1 MTDKILS
8 GLEISRRH
16 FLTGVAGAV
25 AVSAIGVSGSAFAQS
40 GEQLK
45 FALSSFP
52 ANMRPFENLGTSA
65 ATVRQQ
71 MHRGLLSFDS
81 EGELRAEVAE
91 DWEQRDAST
100 YAFTLRENVVFH
112 DGSPVTAEDV
122 KGTFEAI
129 KETAGAYHAQDFA
142 IIEEIAIEEPRTV
155 VFKLSAPSATFPL
168 MCASFNAPIV
178 KVSSLAENPEDPV
191 GCGPFVLTGS
201 ERGAWIEMDA
211 FPDYYKDG
219 LPGAA
224 KLRFETMAD
233 DNARLAALMSGGVHL
248 IEYAPAFEMDAIE
261 ANPDFVLDAVEGPS
275 TYLLFNVEKGP
286 FADARVRQAVGYA
299 INRDEVAEGA
309 FGGRASGLTG
319 LPIPTAS
326 PFYSDNEE
334 VKWSYDPDKAREL
347 LTEAGFPNGFDCTL
361 VTYNSSVHQNP
372 AMVAQQHLAA
382 VGINAQLN
390 VVDWPTR
397 IQVGNQGQYDIGVM
411 ANSGDSN
418 DPDALKLMLQG
429 DLGPSFYRSHGY
441 NNAEINE
448 LLSQGRQETEQAARK
463 AIYDRIQEI
472 SKEDPA
478 IIPLC
483 WRDQAYA
490 WTKKV
495 DGFANLPGFLTF
507 YSGIMLEEVRFV

>member
-1 MTDKILS
+1 MTHKS
-8 GLEISRRH
+8 RSELEISRRH
-16 FLTGVAGAV
+16 FLAGVVGAT
-25 AVSAIGVSGSAFAQS
+25 AVSAIGVSLPAFAQS

-71 MHRGLLSFDS
+71 MHRGLLSFDAK
-81 EGELRAEVAE
+81 GELRAEVAE
-91 DWEQRDAST
+91 KWEERGPDT
-100 YAFTLRENVVFH
+100 YAFTLRENAVFH
-112 DGSPVTAEDV
+112 DGSPVTPEDV
-122 KGTFEAI
+122 KGSFEAI
-129 KETAGAYHAQDFA
+129 KATAGAYHNKDFA
-142 IIEEIAIEEPRTV
+142 IIADIAVEAPRTV
-155 VFKLSAPSATFPL
+155 VFKLSTPSATFPL
-168 MCASFNAPIV
+168 MCASFNAPVV
-178 KVSSLAENPEDPV
+178 KAASLATDPENPV
-191 GCGPFVLTGS
+191 GCGPFVLAGS
-201 ERGAWIEMDA
+201 ERGAWIELDA
-211 FPDYYKDG
+211 FADYYKDG

-233 DNARLAALMSGGVHL
+233 ENARLAALLSGGVHL
-248 IEYAPAFEMDAIE
+248 IEYVPASEMDSLG
-261 ANPDFVLDAVEGPS
+261 ANADFVLDAVEGPS

-286 FADARVRQAVGYA
+286 FADPKVRQAVGFA
-299 INRDEVAEGA
+299 INRQEVVDGA
-309 FGGRASGLTG
+309 FGGRGSPLEG
-319 LPIPTAS
+319 LPIPSAS
-326 PFYSDNEE
+326 PFFSDNADL
-334 VKWSYDPDKAREL
+334 KWSYDPDKARAL
-347 LTEAGFPNGFDCTL
+347 LTEAGFPNGFECTL
-361 VTYNSSVHQNP
+361 VTYNASVHQNP

-382 VGINAQLN
+382 VGINAKLN

-397 IQVGNQGQYDIGVM
+397 IQIGNQGQYDIGVM

-441 NNAEINE
+441 NNQELNE
-448 LLSQGRQETEQAARK
+448 LLAKGRQETDQAARK
-463 AIYDRIQEI
+463 AIYDRVQEI
-472 SKEDPA
+472 SKADPA
-478 IIPLC
+478 IVPLC